1 MTDCVKKEIEKV
13 SSAYAGNRKAECLF
27 DKISTRLFAIIC
39 FAMSLLLT
47 VAISSAT
54 IARYCFNKDLLGYE
68 EWIKV
73 FAFWL
78 YFMGSAYGAFEG
90 THISADLVQS
100 YMKPGRLRDFML
112 VLRNV
117 ITFGISVLFVWYG
130 WGYFKFDLFGPLGD
144 GRFTAKSV
152 LWGIPAYFSSGAIFL
167 GLLFMAWYFG
177 ADLQR
182 SLKSFVKGGNE

>member
-1 MTDCVKKEIEKV
+1 MAEYTENEKQQNGSV
-13 SSAYAGNRKAECLF
+13 YAGNRRAEFLF
-27 DKISTRLFAIIC
+27 DKISTKLFAIIC
-39 FAMSLLLT
+39 FVMSLLLT
-47 VAISSAT
+47 IAISSAT

-100 YMKPGRLRDFML
+100 YVKPGRFRNFML

-117 ITFGISVLFVWYG
+117 ITFGISVLFAWYG

-152 LWGIPAYFSSGAIFL
+152 LWGIPAYWSSGAIFL

-177 ADLQR
+177 ADLLR
-182 SLKSFVKGGNE
+182 SLKSFAKGGNE